1 MMSKILVVEHE
12 ESLRR
17 LYERELAQE
26 GDTVLS
32 ADDTVEAVSEFGSVH
47 PDLVILDLGPPPNDG
62 LLLVEKMFE
71 LDRTV
76 PILLN
81 TTCRSNT
88 DGLLG
93 WAVDAYVEQ
102 SPDTSELRSKVRELL
117 HPVRAHQEVRDGR

>member
-1 MMSKILVVEHE
+1 MSKILVVEHE

-17 LYERELAQE
+17 FYELELAQE

-32 ADDTVEAVSEFGSVH
+32 ADDTAEAVNEFEFAR
-47 PDLVILDLGPPPNDG
+47 PDLVVLDLGPPPNDG

-81 TTCRSNT
+81 TTCRSYT

-93 WAVDAYVEQ
+93 WAVDAYVEK
-102 SPDTSELRSKVRELL
+102 SPDTNELRSKVRELL
-117 HPVRAHQEVRDGR
+117 HPVRTHHEVRDDR